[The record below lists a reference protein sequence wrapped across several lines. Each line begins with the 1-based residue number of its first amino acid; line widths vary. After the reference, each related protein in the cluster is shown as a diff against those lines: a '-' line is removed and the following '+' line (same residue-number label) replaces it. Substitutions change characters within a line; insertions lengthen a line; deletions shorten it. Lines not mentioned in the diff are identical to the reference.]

1 MAMLQEDAV
10 RSAGIY
16 LDYLLAHRNEGAGIV
31 RVRVRS
37 IQGSLLDG
45 EMVLTCERELR
56 MVDEIALRV
65 GGKLYENSNDQILFR
80 VCGYS
85 KKTLSIVPC
94 PALAEHL
101 EQALAEKTPV
111 FLESDLTFLVQ
122 RTLLASKK
130 ISASKDDIST

>member
-1 MAMLQEDAV
+1 MLQDEAI

-16 LDYLLAHRNEGAGIV
+16 LDYLLTHRNEGAGIV

-45 EMVLTCERELR
+45 EMSLTCDRELR
-56 MVDEIALRV
+56 LVDDIALRV
-65 GGKLYENSNDQILFR
+65 GGKLYENSDDGILFR
-80 VCGYS
+80 VVS
-85 KKTLSIVPC
+85 HNKKTVTIVPC

-101 EQALAEKTPV
+101 EQALAENTPV

-122 RTLLASKK
+122 RIKNGMRPTG
-130 ISASKDDIST
+130 TW